1 MQSFGHKCSFRHNL
15 NCASD
20 QKTYFTKVIPFGSL
34 MEEWSSEIK
43 NMHSFGHNQ
52 SFRHNLNGVS
62 DQKNYFTR
70 VVQFGSQSKEML
82 TEATKYAVIWSQ
94 MFISSQPKP
103 CFQSKNFFFE
113 SC

>member
-62 DQKNYFTR
+62 DQKIILQELFSLVHR
-70 VVQFGSQSKEML
+70 VK
-82 TEATKYAVIWSQ
+82 K
-94 MFISSQPKP
+94 
-103 CFQSKNFFFE
+103 C
-113 SC
+113 